1 MGFYKNGYKLA
12 PKKYINMKKGVL
24 LIICVVPL
32 MLKAQDS
39 DTTYWKIGGVTSL
52 AFSQVSLTNWA
63 AGGNNSVAFNSYFNM
78 FANYAKDRSIWEN
91 NLELGY
97 GLIKQADEDFQK
109 SDDKIN
115 LTTKY
120 GRSLTPTGKKL
131 YWSMSFNLRTQ
142 FANGFAQAD
151 NNTPI
156 SKFMAPGYMVVAAGL
171 DYKPSKFFS
180 MTYAPVTGKITVVN
194 DDVLSAAGAFGVD
207 PGSNSR
213 SELGSYLTMQFKKDI
228 MENVNFS
235 SNIQL
240 FSNYAN
246 NPENIDVNW
255 ENALLMKINKYL
267 SASLIN
273 QLIYDEDIDIT
284 TFDENGDVDE
294 VGPRIQFKNIFGVGL
309 TYTFGDTK

>member
-1 MGFYKNGYKLA
+1 MVINLRQ
-12 PKKYINMKKGVL
+12 KKYINMKRGIL
-24 LIICVVPL
+24 LIICLVPL
-32 MLKAQDS
+32 LLKAQDS

-115 LTTKY
+115 FTTKY
-120 GRSLTPTGKKL
+120 GRSLTPDGKKWF
-131 YWSMSFNLRTQ
+131 WSMSFNLRTQ
-142 FANGFAQAD
+142 FANGFAQQD

-156 SKFMAPGYMVVAAGL
+156 SKFMAPGYMVIAAGL
-171 DYKPSKFFS
+171 DYKPSKHFS
-180 MTYAPVTGKITVVN
+180 LSYAPITGKITIVN

-213 SELGSYLTMQFKKDI
+213 SEVGSYLTMQFKKDI
-228 MENVNFS
+228 MENVNFES
-235 SNIQL
+235 KIQL

-284 TFDENGDVDE
+284 TYDENGDVDE
-294 VGPRIQFKNIFGVGL
+294 VGPRLQFKNIFGVGL
-309 TYTFGDTK
+309 TYKFGDAK